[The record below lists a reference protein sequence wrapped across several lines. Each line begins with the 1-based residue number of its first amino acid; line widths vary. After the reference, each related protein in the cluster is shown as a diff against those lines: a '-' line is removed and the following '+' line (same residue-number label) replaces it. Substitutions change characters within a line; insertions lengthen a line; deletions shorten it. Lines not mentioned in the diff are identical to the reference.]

1 MMSVLFSKAKI
12 GSLDLANRLIRT
24 ASHEGLADSRGR
36 PTEDQFAFYKGF
48 IKGGIG
54 LVITGYAGISQTGK
68 SALYHMTMIDSDDL
82 IPAHRK
88 LVEKSYCR
96 SPIAAA
102 KVKGKI
108 PLPIITVG
116 GMRSKILIENAIKS
130 NQTDFV
136 SIEKCGAGS

>member
-68 SALYHMTMIDSDDL
+68 
-82 IPAHRK
+82 
-88 LVEKSYCR
+88 
-96 SPIAAA
+96 
-102 KVKGKI
+102 I